1 MSNGITLQSNMRQGL
16 SALQNT
22 ASLLAST
29 QEKLSTGRKVNSAL
43 DNPLSFSTAAL
54 PTSRSSSLSGL
65 MDGMSNS
72 VQTVKAANTGAQ
84 NIGKTLDSIKGIID
98 QAKSAGVTTTQAKGT
113 AGTLTAA
120 SAFAGASGDK
130 LTIANTTNNST
141 TQIDISGATT
151 VQGVIDAVNSGSGGN
166 YSASLG
172 ENGSLQISAGGNNLG
187 SSFSASVTNA
197 GTLSAPKTTSLFNQ
211 GTAVASATTG
221 GATQTQLAS
230 FAKQINDL
238 MDSITTTGKDA
249 GFNGTNLLQGGTS
262 LRVAFNEDAS
272 SKLDIAGS
280 DMSLS
285 GLGLSKFGTPGTTS
299 LANITGLENGI
310 KTAKDSVSSFQGSMS
325 NNLTIVQNR
334 QDFTTSLTNIL
345 DTGAANLVNADMN
358 EEAANLQALNT
369 RQQIGQSAL
378 SLSNQA
384 NQGILQ
390 LLR

>member
-43 DNPLSFSTAAL
+43 DNPLSFSTAQAL
-54 PTSRSSSLSGL
+54 SSRSSSLSGL